1 MIEFSD
7 IPEDAQRPKLQRN
20 RLTRAGYAAL
30 DEAII
35 AAVEQDRPL
44 TVRAAYYRV
53 LSAGVVTKSD
63 RSYDQV
69 QGRLVKLR
77 ETGRVSY
84 TDIIDGTRSLTG
96 GDGGYDSPADYIQR
110 VLDPERYFRSMWETQ
125 PKTVIVISEKD
136 AMAQIIGSVTGPR
149 YVELGIVRG
158 YGSVSFAWRLA
169 QQIGREHKPV
179 VVFQVGD
186 HDPSGVGAWED
197 FQGRMTQWAP
207 DADIRFER
215 IAVTPEQIIEMD
227 LPTRPTST
235 KDSRGP
241 AFMERFRDIRN
252 GESVEVD
259 AIPGN
264 TVRALL
270 AEAIDAEIDHDAW
283 AAAEQRQADE
293 RVELGEMIARM
304 TA

>member
-84 TDIIDGTRSLTG
+84 TDIIDAVQGHRPPTDRL
-96 GDGGYDSPADYIQR
+96 R
-110 VLDPERYFRSMWETQ
+110 HV
-125 PKTVIVISEKD
+125 
-136 AMAQIIGSVTGPR
+136 AQIGFITRGWAYANRGEAVPEGAIRVVLEAPSGETWTFGPDDAAASVTGTAEQFCQVVTQR
-149 YVELGIVRG
+149 RHVDDTDLVVIGGI
-158 YGSVSFAWRLA
+158 AADWLA
-169 QQIGREHKPV
+169 KAQAYAGP
-179 VVFQVGD
+179 
-186 HDPSGVGAWED
+186 
-197 FQGRMTQWAP
+197 
-207 DADIRFER
+207 
-215 IAVTPEQIIEMD
+215 
-227 LPTRPTST
+227 PTT
-235 KDSRGP
+235 GP
-241 AFMERFRDIRN
+241 APRGRN
-252 GESVEVD
+252 
-259 AIPGN
+259 
-264 TVRALL
+264 
-270 AEAIDAEIDHDAW
+270 
-283 AAAEQRQADE
+283 
-293 RVELGEMIARM
+293 
-304 TA
+304 